1 MRCCI
6 FVFQKDAAPVVFFG
20 VNQNIADF
28 ERDQYQPEYAETYEL
43 GLKSMWMDNRLRFN
57 LTLFQNGFDDK
68 QESFVKPDNSTG
80 TVATLFENAASVTCK
95 GGEVEVEYAVTEGL
109 RLFLNYGYL
118 DAEYDEFN
126 LDITPTDNIDNVV
139 DGTFL
144 TPGNAPE
151 FTVGYGFNFTQ

>member
-1 MRCCI
+1 M
-6 FVFQKDAAPVVFFG
+6 
-20 VNQNIADF
+20 
-28 ERDQYQPEYAETYEL
+28 
-43 GLKSMWMDNRLRFN
+43 
-57 LTLFQNGFDDK
+57 
-68 QESFVKPDNSTG
+68 
-80 TVATLFENAASVTCK
+80 
-95 GGEVEVEYAVTEGL
+95 EVEYAVTEGL

-144 TPGNAPE
+144 TPGNALE